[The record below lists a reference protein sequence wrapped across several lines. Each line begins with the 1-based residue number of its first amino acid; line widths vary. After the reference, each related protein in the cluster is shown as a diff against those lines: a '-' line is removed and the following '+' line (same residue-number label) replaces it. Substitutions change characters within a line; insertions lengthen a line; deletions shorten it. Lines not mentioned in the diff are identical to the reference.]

1 MLRHV
6 FIINVKE
13 GTSDDVVEQMMAEM
27 RAMKEKETVIED
39 ITVGRT
45 RGLFGRPDAVMMVVD
60 LKRQGRFRRIG
71 PEPDTHRHCGKS
83 RRGFRYAERRY
94 CSNRILTLK
103 TELYAKCKIEQRHR
117 NADIRIWCISSIA

>member
-13 GTSDDVVEQMMAEM
+13 GISDDVVAEM

-60 LKRQGRFRRIG
+60 LKDKAAFDVLIRSR
-71 PEPDTHRHCGKS
+71 THTDI
-83 RRGFRYAERRY
+83 AEKAEEAFDMQ
-94 CSNRILTLK
+94 S
-103 TELYAKCKIEQRHR
+103 
-117 NADIRIWCISSIA
+117 ADIAQIEY

>member
-13 GTSDDVVEQMMAEM
+13 GISDDVVEQKMAEM
-27 RAMKEKETVIED
+27 RAMKEIETVIED

-60 LKRQGRFRRIG
+60 LKDKAAFDVLLQSR
-71 PEPDTHRHCGKS
+71 THIDI
-83 RRGFRYAERRY
+83 AEKAEEAFDMQ
-94 CSNRILTLK
+94 S
-103 TELYAKCKIEQRHR
+103 
-117 NADIRIWCISSIA
+117 ADIAQIEYEPLK